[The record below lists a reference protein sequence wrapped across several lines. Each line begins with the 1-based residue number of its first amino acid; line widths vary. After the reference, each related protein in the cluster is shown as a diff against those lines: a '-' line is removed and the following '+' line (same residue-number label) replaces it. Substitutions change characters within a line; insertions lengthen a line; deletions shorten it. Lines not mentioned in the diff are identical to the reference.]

1 VNMLAEAHHQKV
13 EQQRMLDAILSRDA
27 ARSERMYRAIDGKLV
42 Y

>member
-1 VNMLAEAHHQKV
+1 
-13 EQQRMLDAILSRDA
+13 MLDAILSRDA